1 MSALTQGRTSIVISH
16 DVAMIRG
23 LDRVVWL
30 EDGQIVE
37 DGAPSELAAAADSRF
52 ARWIR
57 SQADEAGSV
66 PSRPVEVTPA
76 PTALPAEAGPRP
88 PVLPAD
94 AGPRPTEPPTVGSS
108 PRYAGASS

>member
-1 MSALTQGRTSIVISH
+1 MCSSDLTTGLDPQTRAEVADSVSALTQGRTSIVISH

-66 PSRPVEVTPA
+66 PNRPVDVISRPTV
-76 PTALPAEAGPRP
+76 
-88 PVLPAD
+88 
-94 AGPRPTEPPTVGSS
+94 PPTVGT
-108 PRYAGASS
+108 PQRYAGASS